1 MAGKTFSFEVNMT
14 SRAPAATLFRLE
26 TDGGRWSEWA
36 KPIVVQ
42 SGWEQRGDPAPGGI
56 GAIRKIGM
64 WPVLV
69 REKTLEYE
77 QDRRHVY
84 TLVGPSTPAKDYRAE
99 AVFTP
104 TPDGGTDLRWTGSFT
119 EGIPGTG
126 PVMLAVLRGAVKFF
140 AARMVKVAERETPMG
155 PSS

>member
-1 MAGKTFSFEVNMT
+1 MTGKTFSFEVKMT

-36 KPIVVQ
+36 KPLIVH
-42 SGWEQRGDPAPGGI
+42 SSWEHQGDPAPGGI
-56 GAIRKIGM
+56 GAVRKIGM
-64 WPVLV
+64 WPLLV

-104 TPDGGTDLRWTGSFT
+104 TADGGTDLRWTGSFT

-140 AARMVKVAERETPMG
+140 AARMVKVAERETSTG
-155 PSS
+155 PSR

>member
-1 MAGKTFSFEVNMT
+1 MSGRTFSFEVNLT
-14 SRAPAATLFRLE
+14 SRAPASTLFALE

-36 KPIVVQ
+36 KPIIMSSSWAQ
-42 SGWEQRGDPAPGGI
+42 QGDPAPGGI

-64 WPVLV
+64 WPMLV
-69 REKTLEYE
+69 QEKTVEYE

-84 TLVGPSTPAKDYRAE
+84 ALVAPSTPAKDYRGE

-104 TPDGGTDLRWTGSFT
+104 NASGGTDVRWSGSFT

-126 PVMLAVLRGAVKFF
+126 PLMRAILRGSVKSF
-140 AARMVKVAERETPMG
+140 ASRMVKVAERELPTG
-155 PSS
+155 